1 MKDYEYQILWL
12 DYFNKNLSK
21 RRGRKV
27 SKSRAVFDPSIDELV
42 EAAKLAGYEI
52 VESNNNVRY
61 PRRAYTRSSYIVIKK
76 KDSKSGVL
84 KKIGDMLVQIR
95 TKKSN

>member
-1 MKDYEYQILWL
+1 MKDYEHQILWL

-21 RRGRKV
+21 RKGRKV
-27 SKSRAVFDPSIDELV
+27 SKNKTVFDPSMDELV

-61 PRRAYTRSSYIVIKK
+61 PRRTYTKSSYIVIKK
-76 KDSKSGVL
+76 KDSKSSVL

-95 TKKSN
+95 SRKSN